1 MKWQDFMVDQ
11 VYSLDSILPSRAM
24 LGLLPKA
31 SKCLGWKMVIA
42 SHFEIG
48 IKCLFSS
55 RFIHPNFQL
64 RRPRAFDAYPQ
75 FVPCI
80 KLCSIRLLPDS
91 AVSCPKAREEK
102 REVGV
107 LEIWCRVERTGI
119 RWEPKYRMCKICIIF
134 SGLNW
139 WGKTYRF
146 PFLFGRILI
155 FRRETG
161 HTRTFF
167 RCSVTRVQP
176 GSLSLFVLPL
186 TLPLEWEDHCI
197 FSKSSNRFILTFA
210 W

>member
-1 MKWQDFMVDQ
+1 MMRQKIKDILQTNVKFMVFAGFINKNFWGFQFCINGVWNDRISC
-11 VYSLDSILPSRAM
+11 SLDSFLPSRAM

-31 SKCLGWKMVIA
+31 SKCLGWKMVIY
-42 SHFEIG
+42 SITLWDWF
-48 IKCLFSS
+48 KCLFSS

-119 RWEPKYRMCKICIIF
+119 RWEPEYRMCKICIIF

-155 FRRETG
+155 FRRG
-161 HTRTFF
+161 P
-167 RCSVTRVQP
+167 VTREHSFGV
-176 GSLSLFVLPL
+176 V
-186 TLPLEWEDHCI
+186 
-197 FSKSSNRFILTFA
+197 
-210 W
+210 